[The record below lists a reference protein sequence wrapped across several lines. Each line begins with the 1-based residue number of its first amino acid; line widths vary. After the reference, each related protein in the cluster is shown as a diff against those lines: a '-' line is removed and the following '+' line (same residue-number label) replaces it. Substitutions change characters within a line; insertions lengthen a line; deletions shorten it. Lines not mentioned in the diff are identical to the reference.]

1 MKIKNVESYLMA
13 EDIYEGKRET
23 MRKFPKKM
31 KEEDN
36 PKRGKKPIDKKK
48 WKYKDIQ
55 QHLYNSL
62 IFNYLKKDLVV

>member
-31 KEEDN
+31 KEEDIQ
-36 PKRGKKPIDKKK
+36 KRGKKPIDKKK

-55 QHLYNSL
+55 
-62 IFNYLKKDLVV
+62 

>member
-13 EDIYEGKRET
+13 EDIYESKRET

-36 PKRGKKPIDKKK
+36 QKRGKKPIDKKK

-55 QHLYNSL
+55 
-62 IFNYLKKDLVV
+62 